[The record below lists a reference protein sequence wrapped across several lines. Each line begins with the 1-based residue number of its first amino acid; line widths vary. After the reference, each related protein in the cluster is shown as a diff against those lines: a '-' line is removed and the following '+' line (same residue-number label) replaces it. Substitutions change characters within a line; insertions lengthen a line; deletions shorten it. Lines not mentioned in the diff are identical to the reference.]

1 MIERYSLP
9 TLFRAPALELFVAL
23 TRVGGGYV
31 ARVFAIDAVTR
42 ESREVCR
49 RSLSQ
54 EETHIF
60 VARLEADGVAYAIE
74 ETSVEPVAI
83 PSPYIETVG
92 DVAEGHDSRA
102 SFIVPEAIA
111 SLHDIHVV
119 NSIPRGPNQTR

>member
-23 TRVGGGYV
+23 TRVGNGYV
-31 ARVFAIDAVTR
+31 ARVFAIDAATR
-42 ESREVCR
+42 NSSEVGR
-49 RSLSQ
+49 RSLSL
-54 EETHIF
+54 EETQTFI
-60 VARLEADGVAYAIE
+60 ARLNADGVAYAIDE
-74 ETSVEPVAI
+74 HVDEPAAI

-92 DVAEGHDSRA
+92 DVVEGVDSNQ

-119 NSIPRGPNQTR
+119 NSIPRGPNHTR

>member
-23 TRVGGGYV
+23 ARVNTGYLV
-31 ARVFAIDAVTR
+31 RVFAIDAATR

-54 EETHIF
+54 DEALSFI
-60 VARLEADGVAYAIE
+60 ARLEADGVAYSIE
-74 ETSVEPVAI
+74 DQATEPVAI

-92 DVAEGHDSRA
+92 DVVEGIDSNA

-119 NSIPRGPNQTR
+119 NSIPRGPNSIR